1 MCLAFRQANAATQEH
16 VRPPGM
22 RVNSASVSVVAL
34 AWCLAGAAVSFI
46 GRTASAQQAEPASA
60 TAPAMRM
67 EFDIAPQRL
76 GDAIAAYGK
85 ATGLDIL
92 IDGVQA
98 QRLSGTVRGTF
109 TAMEALEAML
119 AGTGLEARHASATS
133 VVIRASRAAGG
144 TALPASADAEGME
157 ESGFKEGEVL
167 HQSYAAQVQRALN
180 GTLCASTQ
188 TRPGSYRLA
197 LQLQVDARGMV
208 DRFRLLSTTGVSD
221 RDAAIQIRLRGLSVG
236 SPPPASLPQPLVV
249 LMLPEGPGARSD
261 CEPADAEASR
271 RMQ

>member
-1 MCLAFRQANAATQEH
+1 M
-16 VRPPGM
+16 P
-22 RVNSASVSVVAL
+22 
-34 AWCLAGAAVSFI
+34 FI
-46 GRTASAQQAEPASA
+46 ARTASAQQAEAA
-60 TAPAMRM
+60 TAPATRM
-67 EFDIAPQRL
+67 EFDIAAQRL
-76 GDAIAAYGK
+76 GDAIAAYSK
-85 ATGLDIL
+85 ATGLDVL

-98 QRLSGTVRGTF
+98 QRLSGTVRGTL

-119 AGTGLEARHASATS
+119 VGTGLEARHASATS
-133 VVIRASRAAGG
+133 VVIRASRTAGG
-144 TALPASADAEGME
+144 TALQPLPDAEGME

-197 LQLQVDARGMV
+197 LQLHVDAHGVV

-236 SPPPASLPQPLVV
+236 SPPPPSLPQPLVI
-249 LMLPEGPGARSD
+249 LMLPEGPGAWSD
-261 CEPADAEASR
+261 CEPASADANR

>member
-1 MCLAFRQANAATQEH
+1 
-16 VRPPGM
+16 M
-22 RVNSASVSVVAL
+22 RVNSTSVGVLAL
-34 AWCLAGAAVSFI
+34 AWCLAGGGISLVTRAVH
-46 GRTASAQQAEPASA
+46 AQQANAAAPASA
-60 TAPAMRM
+60 ARI

-76 GDAIAAYGK
+76 GDAIAAYSK

-92 IDGVQA
+92 IDGIHA

-119 AGTGLEARHASATS
+119 VGTGLEARHASATS
-133 VVIRASRAAGG
+133 VVIRASRMAGG
-144 TALPASADAEGME
+144 MAAPSLPEAEGME

-180 GTLCASTQ
+180 STLCGSTQ

-197 LQLQVDARGMV
+197 LQLHLDARGVV

-221 RDAAIQIRLRGLSVG
+221 RDAAIQIRLRGMAVG
-236 SPPPASLPQPLVV
+236 SPPPPSLPQPLVI
-249 LMLPEGPGARSD
+249 LMLPEGPGAWSD
-261 CEPADAEASR
+261 CESAGSEAGGR
-271 RMQ
+271 IQ

>member
-1 MCLAFRQANAATQEH
+1 ME
-16 VRPPGM
+16 PS
-22 RVNSASVSVVAL
+22 SAS
-34 AWCLAGAAVSFI
+34 AARI
-46 GRTASAQQAEPASA
+46 
-60 TAPAMRM
+60 
-67 EFDIAPQRL
+67 EFDIAAQRL
-76 GDAIAAYGK
+76 GDAIAAYSK

-92 IDGVQA
+92 IDGVHA

-133 VVIRASRAAGG
+133 VVIRASRTEGDM
-144 TALPASADAEGME
+144 ALSPPPLLDAEGME

-197 LQLQVDARGMV
+197 LQLHVDARGVV

-221 RDAAIQIRLRGLSVG
+221 RDAAIRMRLRGLSVG
-236 SPPPASLPQPLVV
+236 SSPPPSLPQPLVI
-249 LMLPEGPGARSD
+249 LMLPEGPGAWSD
-261 CEPADAEASR
+261 CEQASFGADR

>member
-1 MCLAFRQANAATQEH
+1 M
-16 VRPPGM
+16 
-22 RVNSASVSVVAL
+22 
-34 AWCLAGAAVSFI
+34 SFTV
-46 GRTASAQQAEPASA
+46 RTANAQQAEPASA
-60 TAPAMRM
+60 TALPVRM
-67 EFDIAPQRL
+67 EFDIAAQRL
-76 GDAIAAYGK
+76 GDAIAAYSK

-92 IDGVQA
+92 IDGGQA

-119 AGTGLEARHASATS
+119 AGTGLEARPASATS
-133 VVIRASRAAGG
+133 VVIRASRGAGG
-144 TALPASADAEGME
+144 TALPPSAVAERME

-167 HQSYAAQVQRALN
+167 HQSYAAQDQQALN

-197 LQLQVDARGMV
+197 MQLHVDARGVV

-236 SPPPASLPQPLVV
+236 SPPPPSLPQPLVI
-249 LMLPEGPGARSD
+249 LMLPEGPGAWSD
-261 CEPADAEASR
+261 CESANADTNR
-271 RMQ
+271 RTQ

>member
-1 MCLAFRQANAATQEH
+1 M
-16 VRPPGM
+16 
-22 RVNSASVSVVAL
+22 
-34 AWCLAGAAVSFI
+34 SFI
-46 GRTASAQQAEPASA
+46 ACSASAQQTASA
-60 TAPAMRM
+60 SAPAPVARR
-67 EFDIAPQRL
+67 EFDIAPQHL

-92 IDGVQA
+92 IDGAHA
-98 QRLSGTVRGTF
+98 QRLSGAVRGTF
-109 TAMEALEAML
+109 TAREALQAML

-133 VVIRASRAAGG
+133 VVIRASRTAGG
-144 TALPASADAEGME
+144 TALSPSAEAEGME

-197 LQLQVDARGMV
+197 LQLHVDARGVV

-236 SPPPASLPQPLVV
+236 SPPPPLLPQPLVV
-249 LMLPEGPGARSD
+249 LMLPEGPGAWSD
-261 CEPADAEASR
+261 CESANADINR

>member
-1 MCLAFRQANAATQEH
+1 M
-16 VRPPGM
+16 
-22 RVNSASVSVVAL
+22 
-34 AWCLAGAAVSFI
+34 SFI
-46 GRTASAQQAEPASA
+46 ACTASAQQAEVASA
-60 TAPAMRM
+60 PATRM

-76 GDAIAAYGK
+76 GDAIAAYSK
-85 ATGLDIL
+85 ATGLDVL
-92 IDGVQA
+92 IDGVHA

-109 TAMEALEAML
+109 TAMEPLEAML
-119 AGTGLEARHASATS
+119 VGTGLEARHASATS
-133 VVIRASRAAGG
+133 VVIRASRTAGG
-144 TALPASADAEGME
+144 TVLSPSADAEGME

-197 LQLQVDARGMV
+197 LQLHVDARGVV

-236 SPPPASLPQPLVV
+236 SPPPPSLPQPLVI
-249 LMLPEGPGARSD
+249 LMLPEGPGAWSD
-261 CEPADAEASR
+261 CESANADTNK

>member
-1 MCLAFRQANAATQEH
+1 ME
-16 VRPPGM
+16 P
-22 RVNSASVSVVAL
+22 SA
-34 AWCLAGAAVSFI
+34 
-46 GRTASAQQAEPASA
+46 
-60 TAPAMRM
+60 APAARI
-67 EFDIAPQRL
+67 EFDIAAQRL

-85 ATGLDIL
+85 ATELDIL
-92 IDGVQA
+92 IDGVHA

-109 TAMEALEAML
+109 TATEALEAML

-133 VVIRASRAAGG
+133 VVIRASRTGG
-144 TALPASADAEGME
+144 GMALPPPLPDAEGME

-197 LQLQVDARGMV
+197 LQLHVDARGVV
-208 DRFRLLSTTGVSD
+208 DRFHLLSTTGVSD
-221 RDAAIQIRLRGLSVG
+221 RDAAIRMRLRGLSVG
-236 SPPPASLPQPLVV
+236 SPPPPSLPQPLVI
-249 LMLPEGPGARSD
+249 LMLPEGPGAWSD
-261 CEPADAEASR
+261 CEQATFDADR

>member
-1 MCLAFRQANAATQEH
+1 
-16 VRPPGM
+16 M

-34 AWCLAGAAVSFI
+34 AWCLAGAAQSFI
-46 GRTASAQQAEPASA
+46 GCAASAQQAGQASA
-60 TAPAMRM
+60 PAARI
-67 EFDIAPQRL
+67 EFDIAAQRL

-85 ATGLDIL
+85 ATGLDVL
-92 IDGVQA
+92 IDGIQA
-98 QRLSGTVRGTF
+98 QRLSGAVRGAF
-109 TAMEALEAML
+109 TATQALEAML

-133 VVIRASRAAGG
+133 VVIRAARAAGG
-144 TALPASADAEGME
+144 TALSPSAEAEGME

-180 GTLCASTQ
+180 GILCASTQ

-197 LQLQVDARGMV
+197 LQLHVDARGTV

-249 LMLPEGPGARSD
+249 LMLPEGPGAWSD
-261 CEPADAEASR
+261 CESASVDADR